1 MLFKR
6 VNLQGNVNTRFMF
19 FELSHCKYGK
29 QNKLINLINKIYFAI
44 LE

>member
-1 MLFKR
+1 
-6 VNLQGNVNTRFMF
+6 VSYPIV
-19 FELSHCKYGK
+19 KYGK